1 MDREK
6 IITIGIGLAVGIGL
20 AASYFAAVKFLPQL
34 SKKPADII
42 VPSTSPN
49 PNQTA
54 GATTF
59 DLTISQP
66 DDYSSVT
73 ESSLIIAG
81 KTLPQ
86 LALVIFA
93 NAEEKIATSDAAGN
107 FSTSI
112 KLEEGENEISVT
124 AFDEKNNPVTLKR
137 HVTLEVAQ

>member
-6 IITIGIGLAVGIGL
+6 IVTIVIGLAVGVGL
-20 AASYFAAVKFLPQL
+20 AASYFVATKFLPQL
-34 SKKPADII
+34 SPKKTDII
-42 VPSTSPN
+42 VPSSAPN
-49 PNQTA
+49 EPQTA

-66 DDYSSVT
+66 DDYSSAA
-73 ESSLIIAG
+73 EPSLTIAG
-81 KTLPQ
+81 KTLPR
-86 LALVIFA
+86 LSLIIFA
-93 NAEEKIATSDAAGN
+93 NAEEKIATSDATGN
-107 FSTSI
+107 FSTSV

>member
-6 IITIGIGLAVGIGL
+6 IITIVIGLAVGIGL
-20 AASYFAAVKFLPQL
+20 AASYFAAMKFLPQL
-34 SKKPADII
+34 SQKRADII
-42 VPSTSPN
+42 VPPA
-49 PNQTA
+49 PQKAAQTA
-54 GATTF
+54 GAATF

-66 DDYSSVT
+66 DDYSFVT
-73 ESSLIIAG
+73 EPSLTIVG

-137 HVTLEVAQ
+137 RVTLEVAQ